1 MNIEY
6 RETSSLEPYILAS
19 LLVSLRHRLSLTP
32 HPLNRVPALVSQT
45 DKPFYKAFMLRRDWL
60 ILLLLTAAE
69 FAISGLLISYCIVA
83 SIDCFLVMLTLLV
96 LSGAQIGHVVL
107 ISLQLSFGPSYTC
120 LHKAI
125 ILSWS
130 YLLGTSV
137 VLLTLLSTSDC
148 KTEQDFNVAFAVS
161 YAEMLVGFFSTCCS
175 MCKSPN
181 AQALSRSQ
189 SLDVTSNSIIICEA
203 NVDLVIKGE

>member
-1 MNIEY
+1 
-6 RETSSLEPYILAS
+6 
-19 LLVSLRHRLSLTP
+19 
-32 HPLNRVPALVSQT
+32 
-45 DKPFYKAFMLRRDWL
+45 MLRRDWI

-69 FAISGLLISYCIVA
+69 LAITGLLISYCIVV
-83 SIDCFLVMLTLLV
+83 SIDCLLVMLTLLV
-96 LSGAQIGHVVL
+96 LSAAQIGHVVL
-107 ISLQLSFGPSYTC
+107 ISLQFSFDSSHTC

-125 ILSWS
+125 IISWS

-161 YAEMLVGFFSTCCS
+161 YAEMLVSFFSTCCS

-181 AQALSRSQ
+181 AQPIRRSR
-189 SLDVTSNSIIICEA
+189 DFDENSNSITICEA
-203 NVDLVIKGE
+203 NVELVFK